1 MNFLTLMDCEKIM
14 KDEILKR
21 NMMPYNNPRVFLK
34 ISQNSHGNTCT
45 RVSHLKPQLATLLKK
60 RLWDRRFPVSFAK
73 FSRTPFFIEHLW
85 VTVSDSH

>member
-1 MNFLTLMDCEKIM
+1 MDCEKIM
-14 KDEILKR
+14 KDEILKI

-60 RLWDRRFPVSFAK
+60 TLGQVFSCK
-73 FSRTPFFIEHLW
+73 FCEIFKNTFFIEHLW
-85 VTVSDSH
+85 VTVSDNH